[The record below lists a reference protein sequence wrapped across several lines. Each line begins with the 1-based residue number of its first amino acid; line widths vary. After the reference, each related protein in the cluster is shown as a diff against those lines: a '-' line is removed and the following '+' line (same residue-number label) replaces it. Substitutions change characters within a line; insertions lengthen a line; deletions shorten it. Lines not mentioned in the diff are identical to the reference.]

1 MKTFKNYLYN
11 LAYQLLALIVPLI
24 TTPYISRV
32 LKADG
37 IGKYSYTQAIMEYFV
52 LFGLLGMA
60 TYGSRQI
67 AYVRDN
73 TEEKSQAFWDL
84 NATRIVTMLVAT
96 IAYILFCILNSENR
110 QLYIVQIF
118 TVLASLID
126 ISWFYAGIEKFKVT
140 AIRNIFVKI
149 ISVILI
155 FMLVKSS
162 EDLCLYALIVS
173 LSLFLGQFFL
183 WIGIKKEVVYKSVIW
198 GNVKKYLIGSF
209 KLWLP
214 TIAASVYTSFDK
226 IMLGYFS
233 NDTEIG
239 LYVNSQKIVK
249 IATTVTTALAT
260 VTIPKAA
267 NSYSNGNE
275 KELKDTVYKSLTA
288 VSFLAFPMCAGLMAI
303 RETLVP
309 WFLGEGFEPVVNLL
323 LISSLLIITLSWSSI
338 LANQILVATNR
349 ENLYTL
355 AILIAAIFN
364 ITMNFILIPKWQSL
378 GALITSVAAEYIG
391 MLIMLC
397 FARNVISIR
406 SFMRSIARYVVC
418 SIVMYILVYG
428 MGLVL
433 PKIFVATMI
442 QLIVGVI
449 FYLAVMFIV
458 RDPILMYIISGVFSK
473 IVNFHNK
480 VQLK

>member
-11 LAYQLLALIVPLI
+11 LVYQLLALIVPLI

-32 LKADG
+32 LRAEG

-60 TYGSRQI
+60 TYGSREI

-73 TEEKSQAFWDL
+73 EEEKSQAFWDL
-84 NATRIVTMLVAT
+84 NATRVVTMLIAT
-96 IAYILFCILNSENR
+96 VAYILFCILNSENR
-110 QLYIVQIF
+110 KLYIVQIF

-140 AIRNIFVKI
+140 AIRNISVKV

-155 FMLVKSS
+155 FMVVKTSK
-162 EDLCLYALIVS
+162 DLCLYALIIS
-173 LSLFLGQFFL
+173 LSLFLGQLFL
-183 WIGIKKEVVYKSVIW
+183 WTGIKKDIVYKTVIW
-198 GNVKKYLIGSF
+198 GNVKKYLIGSL

-233 NDTEIG
+233 NDVEIG

-260 VTIPKAA
+260 VTIPKVA
-267 NSYSNGNE
+267 NSYSKGNE
-275 KELKDTVYKSLTA
+275 KGLKDTVYKSLTA

-309 WFLGEGFEPVVNLL
+309 WFLGKGFEPVVNLL

-355 AILIAAIFN
+355 AILIAAVFN
-364 ITMNFILIPKWQSL
+364 ILMNFILIPKLQSL

-391 MLIMLC
+391 MLIMLW
-397 FARNVISIR
+397 FARKVISIR
-406 SFMRSIARYVVC
+406 VFIRNIVRYLVC
-418 SIVMYILVYG
+418 SVVMYIIVYSIG
-428 MGLVL
+428 TVL
-433 PKIFVATMI
+433 PKTFISTMI
-442 QLIVGVI
+442 QLVVGI
-449 FYLAVMFIV
+449 AFYLLVMFMTHDSILIYIV
-458 RDPILMYIISGVFSK
+458 KGALSK
-473 IVNFHNK
+473 ITFRKNDN
-480 VQLK
+480 